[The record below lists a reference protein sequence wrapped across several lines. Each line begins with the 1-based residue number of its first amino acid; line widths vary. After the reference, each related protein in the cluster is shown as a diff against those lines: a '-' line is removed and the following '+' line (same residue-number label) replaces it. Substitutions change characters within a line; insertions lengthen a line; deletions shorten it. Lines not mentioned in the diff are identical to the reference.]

1 MELHWSI
8 EQARLYQLWAVGLH
22 GRVYEKGNA
31 GIRACFRDLQGIQL
45 DPLPVLGRNHDLVIQ
60 ARVDGTHPGETLD
73 LIHQERL
80 GFEYWDKLLCVLPIE
95 AFPAF
100 RAFMSRGGGGPW
112 GREGEERLNREHPGA
127 VEEVYC
133 AVERHGAQSSRDLKD
148 LHIAQ
153 GDYRG
158 WKSTKA
164 ANGALEVLWN
174 QGRLSVSYRRNYRRY
189 FDLTERVIPAG
200 FYGND
205 PPSIDTFM
213 EYLFQKRVR
222 MVGLLPSRGNAEA
235 WAFLHGARDNDLP
248 ARLIATGRLALVHVE
263 GIKTP
268 FYASPQAA
276 EGLAS
281 AEKTTLDY
289 KARFIAPLDPLLWAR
304 AALERLWDF
313 QYAWE
318 VYKPVSKRR
327 YGYYVLPILY
337 GDRFVARFDGR
348 YGRAEKTLHVLA
360 YCDEQGGQPL
370 SHPAIHA
377 GFQRFLVYLNG
388 QRIVLPTGEV
398 WERGKETTEET

>member
-22 GRVYEKGNA
+22 GRVYEKGSA
-31 GIRACFRDLQGIQL
+31 GIRACFRDLEGIQL

-95 AFPAF
+95 AFPTF
-100 RAFMSRGGGGPW
+100 RAFMSRGGPW
-112 GREGEERLNREHPGA
+112 GRGGEERLNREYPVA
-127 VEEVYC
+127 VEEVYY
-133 AVERHGAQSSRDLKD
+133 AVERHGAQSSRDLKA

-164 ANGALEVLWN
+164 ANVALKVLWN
-174 QGRLSVSYRRNYRRY
+174 QGRLSVSYRRNYQHY

-200 FYGND
+200 FYEGD
-205 PPSIDTFM
+205 PPSLDTFM
-213 EYLFQKRVR
+213 EYLLQKRVR
-222 MVGLLPSRGNAEA
+222 MVGLLPSRGDANAWEL
-235 WAFLHGARDNDLP
+235 LHGERANDLP
-248 ARLIATGRLALVHVE
+248 ARLIATGRLALVQVE
-263 GIKTP
+263 GIKTL

-289 KARFIAPLDPLLWAR
+289 KARFIAPLDTLLWAR

-318 VYKPVSKRR
+318 VYKPASKRR

-337 GDRFVARFDGR
+337 GNRFVARFDGR
-348 YGRAEKTLHVLA
+348 YDRAEKTLHVLA
-360 YCDEQGGQPL
+360 YYEEPGGLPL
-370 SHPAIHA
+370 SHSAIHA
-377 GFQRFLVYLNG
+377 GFQRFLIYLNG

-398 WERGKETTEET
+398 WERGKEITEET